1 MGLRTML
8 LSSPLLSSPL
18 LSSPLLSSPMLSSLL
33 LSSFG
38 ALTLLLSTISA
49 PALAQGGSGG
59 SDPSD
64 RDPRGVIGIKLLEAS
79 ANRRDDPRAYL
90 YIVDHINPG
99 SKISRRFEIENTSS
113 SPQRIAVYPG
123 AAEIRDG
130 KFVPSPERD
139 ANELSS
145 WVSINRTEL
154 VAPPH
159 SHIPLKA
166 TITIPQT
173 ATKGERYGAIFAEAT
188 SPAAPGAARNV
199 QMVNR
204 VGIRIYL
211 DVGPGGD
218 PPSDFRI
225 DRLTPGR
232 TADGMPVVQAAVHNT
247 GQRALDISGQMRL
260 SEGPGGLG
268 AGPFPAQLGTTL
280 ALNASAPVAVVLD
293 ERLPDG
299 PWKVELLL
307 ESGRVHRT
315 VTATLL
321 FPGKPASWGIPA
333 LIDSSW
339 PWILIIGLATTV
351 VATLVLALCLFRR
364 RRTRLT

>member
-1 MGLRTML
+1 ML
-8 LSSPLLSSPL
+8 LSSI
-18 LSSPLLSSPMLSSLL
+18 
-33 LSSFG
+33 G

-49 PALAQGGSGG
+49 PALALAQGG
-59 SDPSD
+59 SDPSH

-99 SKISRRFEIENTSS
+99 TKISRRFEIENTSS
-113 SPQRIAVYPG
+113 RPQHIAVYPG
-123 AAEIRDG
+123 AAEIRDH
-130 KFVPSPERD
+130 KFLPTPERD

-159 SHIPLKA
+159 SSIPLKA
-166 TITIPQT
+166 TITIPGS

-188 SPAAPGAARNV
+188 SPTAPGSARSV

-218 PPSDFRI
+218 PPSDFHI

-232 TADGMPVVQAAVHNT
+232 TADGMPVVQATVHNT
-247 GQRALDISGQMRL
+247 GQRALDISGKMRL

-280 ALNASAPVAVVLD
+280 AVNESAPVAVVLD

-299 PWKVELLL
+299 PWEVELLL
-307 ESGRVHRT
+307 ESGRVHHT

-321 FPGKPASWGIPA
+321 FPGKPASWGIAA
-333 LIDSSW
+333 LIDSPW
-339 PWILIIGLATTV
+339 PWVLIIGLAATV
-351 VATLVLALCLFRR
+351 VTILVLALRLFRR
-364 RRTRLT
+364 RRSRFA

>member
-1 MGLRTML
+1 MALRTML
-8 LSSPLLSSPL
+8 LSSRLLSSRL
-18 LSSPLLSSPMLSSLL
+18 LSSRLLSSRL
-33 LSSFG
+33 LSSIG
-38 ALTLLLSTISA
+38 ALTLLLSAISA
-49 PALAQGGSGG
+49 PALAQGGSGDP
-59 SDPSD
+59 DPS
-64 RDPRGVIGIKLLEAS
+64 RGVIGIKLLEAS

-99 SKISRRFEIENTSS
+99 TKISRRFEIENTSG
-113 SPQRIAVYPG
+113 SPQHISVYPG
-123 AAEIRDG
+123 AAEIRDH
-130 KFVPSPERD
+130 KFLPMPERD

-154 VAPPH
+154 VVPPH

-166 TITIPQT
+166 TITIPQS

-188 SPAAPGAARNV
+188 SPSASGSARSV

-232 TADGMPVVQAAVHNT
+232 TADGMPVVQATVHNT
-247 GQRALDISGQMRL
+247 GQRALDISGKMRL

-280 ALNASAPVAVVLD
+280 AVNASAPVAVVLD

-307 ESGRVHRT
+307 ESGRIHHT

-333 LIDSSW
+333 LIDSPW
-339 PWILIIGLATTV
+339 PWVLIIGLAAAAVT
-351 VATLVLALCLFRR
+351 TLVLALRFSLRR
-364 RRTRLT
+364 RSRLSR

>member
-1 MGLRTML
+1 ML
-8 LSSPLLSSPL
+8 LASI
-18 LSSPLLSSPMLSSLL
+18 
-33 LSSFG
+33 G
-38 ALTLLLSTISA
+38 ALTLLLSAASV
-49 PALAQGGSGG
+49 PARAQGGPDG

-99 SKISRRFEIENTSS
+99 TKISRRFEIENTSS
-113 SPQRIAVYPG
+113 SPQHIAVYPG
-123 AAEIRDG
+123 AAEIRNN
-130 KFVPSPERD
+130 KFLPSPERD

-145 WVSINRTEL
+145 WVSINRTHL

-166 TITIPQT
+166 TITIPES
-173 ATKGERYGAIFAEAT
+173 ATKGERYGAIFAEVT
-188 SPAAPGAARNV
+188 SPSGHSV

-218 PPSDFRI
+218 PPSDFHI
-225 DRLTPGR
+225 DQLTPGR
-232 TADGMPVVQAAVHNT
+232 TADGMPVVRATVHNS

-260 SEGPGGLG
+260 SEGPGGLR
-268 AGPFPAQLGTTL
+268 AGPFPAQMGTTL
-280 ALNASAPVAVVLD
+280 ALNASAPVSVVLD

-299 PWKVELLL
+299 PWNVELLL
-307 ESGRVHRT
+307 QSGRIQHT
-315 VTATLL
+315 VNATLS
-321 FPGKPASWGIPA
+321 FPGRPASWGIPA
-333 LIDSSW
+333 LIDSPW
-339 PWILIIGLATTV
+339 PWVLIIGLAAAV
-351 VATLVLALCLFRR
+351 VTILLVAL
-364 RRTRLT
+364 RLTRRHRSRFAA

>member
-1 MGLRTML
+1 ML
-8 LSSPLLSSPL
+8 LSSI
-18 LSSPLLSSPMLSSLL
+18 
-33 LSSFG
+33 G
-38 ALTLLLSTISA
+38 ALTLLLSAISA
-49 PALAQGGSGG
+49 PALAQGGLGG
-59 SDPSD
+59 SDPSG

-99 SKISRRFEIENTSS
+99 TKISRRFEIENTSS
-113 SPQRIAVYPG
+113 KPQHIAVYPG
-123 AAEIRDG
+123 AAEIRDH

-139 ANELSS
+139 ANELST

-166 TITIPQT
+166 TITIPRS

-188 SPAAPGAARNV
+188 SPSASGPGRSV

-218 PPSDFRI
+218 PPSDFQI

-232 TADGMPVVQAAVHNT
+232 TADGMPVVQATVHNT
-247 GQRALDISGQMRL
+247 GQRALDISGEMRL
-260 SEGPGGLG
+260 SEGPGGLR

-280 ALNASAPVAVVLD
+280 ALNASAPVTVVLD

-299 PWKVELLL
+299 PWKAELLL
-307 ESGRVHRT
+307 ESGRVHHT
-315 VTATLL
+315 VTGTLL

-333 LIDSSW
+333 LLDSPW
-339 PWILIIGLATTV
+339 PWVLIIGLA
-351 VATLVLALCLFRR
+351 ATFVTILVLALRLARR
-364 RRTRLT
+364 RRNRLAVQPVTTRRLAG